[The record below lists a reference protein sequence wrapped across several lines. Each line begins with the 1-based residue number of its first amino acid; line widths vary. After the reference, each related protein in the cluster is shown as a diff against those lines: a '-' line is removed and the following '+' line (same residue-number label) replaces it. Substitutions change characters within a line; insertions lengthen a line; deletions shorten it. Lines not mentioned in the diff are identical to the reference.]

1 MELKVQRLRDSVKLP
16 TRGTEYSSGLDI
28 YIDKHIMIYPKQD
41 YLYPTGLRFE
51 IPIGYDLVVENK
63 SGVSTKKKLDRGA
76 CVVDSDYRGEVHI
89 HLFNNSDR
97 VQEFSIG
104 DKIAQIIMRPVIYP
118 TLVEVKEISTTETIR
133 GEGGFGHTGK

>member
-28 YIDKHIMIYPKQD
+28 YIDKDIVIEPRQD

-51 IPIGYDLVVENK
+51 IPVGYDLVVENK
-63 SGVSTKKKLDRGA
+63 SGISTKKKLDRGA
-76 CVVDSDYRGEVHI
+76 CVIDSDYRGQVHI
-89 HLFNNSDR
+89 HLFNNSDFPQIFN
-97 VQEFSIG
+97 VG

-118 TLVEVKEISTTETIR
+118 TLVEVNEISTIETSR

>member
-28 YIDKHIMIYPKQD
+28 YTDENIYIDPHSD

-51 IPIGYDLVVENK
+51 IPVGYDLVVENK
-63 SGVSTKKKLDRGA
+63 SGVATKKHLDTLA
-76 CVVDSDYRGEVHI
+76 KICDADYRGEVHI
-89 HLFNNSDR
+89 HLFNLSNNG
-97 VQEFSIG
+97 QELNKG

-133 GEGGFGHTGK
+133 GEGGFGSTGK